1 MGKILSLIHIYTFI
15 RHDWLEALGLEEPT
29 NQQEMVDAMIA
40 FATQDP
46 DGNGVDDTY
55 GLALVRELWGAQY
68 GLEGFFNA
76 YHAYPNIWYEDE
88 EGNLVYGTV
97 QAEPMKA
104 ALADLQKLYAA
115 GAIDPEFIVKDS
127 AKAVSYTHLDVY
139 KRQLSVRRDRRA
151 GHGDYDR

>member
-1 MGKILSLIHIYTFI
+1 
-15 RHDWLEALGLEEPT
+15 
-29 NQQEMVDAMIA
+29 MVDAMIA

-88 EGNLVYGTV
+88 EGNLVYGRCR
-97 QAEPMKA
+97 P
-104 ALADLQKLYAA
+104 
-115 GAIDPEFIVKDS
+115 S
-127 AKAVSYTHLDVY
+127 
-139 KRQLSVRRDRRA
+139 R
-151 GHGDYDR
+151 